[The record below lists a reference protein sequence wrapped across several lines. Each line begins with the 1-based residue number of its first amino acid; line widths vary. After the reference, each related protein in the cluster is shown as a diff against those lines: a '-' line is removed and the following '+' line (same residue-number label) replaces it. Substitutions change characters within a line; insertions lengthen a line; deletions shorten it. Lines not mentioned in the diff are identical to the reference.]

1 MRIEHIIFGNLIE
14 NEEYGRKVIPFLK
27 EEYFTDTVDRKI
39 FSIIHEYVGKYN
51 NFPTKSAV
59 EIDLND
65 VGGLSDDQFKLAKE
79 VVSGL
84 DKSED
89 RDVAWLVD
97 NTEKFCKDK
106 ALYNALMQS
115 IQIVDDS
122 KKDSI
127 SVGSIPQILT
137 DALGVSFDSHIG
149 HDFLNDAAERYEFYH
164 RKEVRIG
171 FDLDFFNKITQGG
184 MPRKTLNIAL
194 AGTGVGKSLFMCHNA
209 AQNLMSGQNVLYI
222 TLEMAE
228 ERIAERID
236 ANLLGVTLDD
246 LKDLPQ
252 AIYYKLVGKVKE
264 RAKGK
269 LIVKEYPTA
278 CAGSAN
284 FRHLLNE
291 LKIKKN
297 FIPDIIYIDYLN
309 ICASSRIKPGS
320 NVNSYTYIKAIAE
333 ELRGL
338 AVEFNVPIVSA
349 TQTNRSG
356 FSNSDVG
363 LEDTSESF
371 GLPATADFMFA
382 LITSEELR
390 QLNQIMVKQL
400 KNRYGDPSVHKRFVI
415 GVDYSKMRLY
425 NVEASAQVDIVKD
438 EDRPVFDNSASGY
451 RLENESK
458 PVSKFEKI
466 KFAGFK

>member
-1 MRIEHIIFGNLIE
+1 MRIEQVIFGNLIE
-14 NEEYGRKVIPFLK
+14 NEDYGRKVIPFLK
-27 EEYFTDTVDRKI
+27 EEYFTDNVERKI
-39 FSIIHEYVGKYN
+39 FSLIHNYVGKYN
-51 NFPTKSAV
+51 TFPTKTAI
-59 EIDLND
+59 EIDLVD
-65 VGGLSDDQFKLAKE
+65 AGGLSDDQFKAAKE
-79 VVSGL
+79 FVSNL
-84 DKSED
+84 QKSED
-89 RDVAWLVD
+89 RDVNWLVD
-97 NTEKFCKDK
+97 STEKFCKDK
-106 ALYNALMQS
+106 ALYNALMKS

-137 DALGVSFDSHIG
+137 DALGVSFDTHIG
-149 HDFLNDAAERYEFYH
+149 HDFLDDADARYEFYH

-209 AQNLMSGQNVLYI
+209 ASNLMSGQNVLYI

-236 ANLLGVTLDD
+236 ANLLGVSLNE

-252 AIYYKLVGKVKE
+252 AIYYKLIGRVKE

-278 CAGSAN
+278 SAGSAN

-297 FIPDIIYIDYLN
+297 FVPDIIYIDYLN
-309 ICASSRIKPGS
+309 ICASSRIKPGA

-425 NVEASAQVDIVKD
+425 NVEASAQEDLMQDDDI
-438 EDRPVFDNSASGY
+438 PVFDNSNSGS
-451 RLENESK
+451 RLLDESK
-458 PVSKFEKI
+458 PANKFGKQ
-466 KFAGFK
+466 KFNGFK